1 MHKVLIA
8 NRGEIA
14 VRITRACADAELD
27 SVAVYSDQ
35 DHGAAHVL
43 MAGSAYALEGSSP
56 SATYLNADKIIEI
69 AKRSGADAV
78 HPGYGFLSENAD
90 FAAAV
95 LAAGLVW
102 IGPPPSVIRDL
113 GDKTISRLI
122 ALAAGVPVIPG
133 TAEPVTGSDDVIA
146 FAKEHG
152 MPLLIKATFGGG
164 GRGIKVVR
172 HQDDIVEALSVAVRE
187 ATAAFS
193 RGECFVE
200 SYIENARHVEVQV
213 LADSHGNVLIAGT
226 RDCSLQRRN
235 QKLVEE
241 SPAPLLTAEQREV
254 LSYSAEMIF
263 RSVGYQGAG
272 TVEFLLSQDGRL
284 YFLEVNTR
292 LQVEHPVTE
301 ETSGIDLVLEQF
313 RIANGH
319 AIKHS
324 AGFMERGHSIEFR
337 INAEDPA
344 RGFLP
349 SPGTVTHV
357 RFPSGPGVRVDTAL
371 ADNSL
376 AIPQEFDS
384 LVAKIIVTGEDRAH
398 AIRRAR
404 RALAETEI
412 DGIATTLPFH
422 RAVLEEGAFSDSE
435 NFRIHTN
442 WVETEWKNDLVPQSD
457 FSDALES
464 PTRRTIPVE
473 IDGKRVVLG
482 IPENLLAGIYS
493 GPDSSNIGFRA
504 IAQHELPGD
513 NVDLV
518 VAEIAGTIISVP
530 VSPGDQLN
538 AGDTIATIEA
548 MKMESK
554 VVAQRACTIEE
565 VLVAPGSSV
574 TRGTVI
580 VRLSAV

>member
-14 VRITRACADAELD
+14 VRIARACADAELD
-27 SVAVYSDQ
+27 SVAVYADQ

-43 MAGSAYALEGSSP
+43 MAGSAYALEGTSP

-113 GDKTISRLI
+113 GDKTIARHI

-133 TAEPVTGSDDVIA
+133 TAEPVTGSDDVIS

-152 MPLLIKATFGGG
+152 MPLAIKAAFGGG
-164 GRGIKVVR
+164 GRGLKIVR
-172 HQDDIVEALSVAVRE
+172 HQDDIVEAFAIAVRE

-254 LSYSAEMIF
+254 LSHSAERIF

-376 AIPQEFDS
+376 AVPQEFDS

-435 NFRIHTN
+435 NFRIHTK
-442 WVETEWKNDLVPQSD
+442 WIETEWKNDLLPQSD
-457 FSDALES
+457 FSDALET

-493 GPDSSNIGFRA
+493 APDPSNIGSRA

-513 NVDLV
+513 DVDIV
-518 VAEIAGTIISVP
+518 VAEIAGIIISVP

-538 AGDTIATIEA
+538 AGDTIATMEA

-574 TRGTVI
+574 TRGTAI